1 MGPRTILL
9 LILIIVLA
17 ALYTP
22 IGNFLKQYIKDMN
35 VVIAVTIVIFLVI
48 LGTAN
53 YVFEKVMKL
62 PG

>member
-22 IGNFLKQYIKDMN
+22 LGNFLKQYIKDMN
-35 VVIAVTIVIFLVI
+35 VVIAVTIVIFLLI

-53 YVFEKVMKL
+53 YIFEKVLHL

>member
-22 IGNFLKQYIKDMN
+22 LGNLLKQYIKDTN
-35 VVIAVTIVIFLVI
+35 VVIAVTIVIFLLI

-53 YVFEKVMKL
+53 YIFEKVLNL

>member
-22 IGNFLKQYIKDMN
+22 LKQYIKDMN
-35 VVIAVTIVIFLVI
+35 VVIAVTIVIFLLI

-53 YVFEKVMKL
+53 YIFEKVLHL